1 MRQWSVLF
9 KKEWIEMTRNFKILW
24 IPLVFILLGIMQP
37 VTSYYLP
44 EIIKAAGELPEG
56 AVFDIPV
63 PTPQEVLVQTFGQY
77 SQIGILVLVLA
88 FMGIVAAEK
97 NSGVSDII
105 LVKPVSFANYITAKW
120 VSIAIMTLGSFL
132 LGILASWY
140 YTGVLIGDVEF
151 GELMKGSLVY
161 GTWLVFLVTVTLLLS
176 SLFKSNIFVAFM
188 SLLVAIG
195 LSALTSLLSKWMTWS
210 PARLS
215 THAGSLLLTGSPD
228 KQFALS
234 MTVTLLLILV
244 LLVSSIYLFAKK
256 ERAA

>member
-1 MRQWSVLF
+1 
-9 KKEWIEMTRNFKILW
+9 MTRNFKILW

-37 VTSYYLP
+37 LTSYYLP
-44 EIIKAAGELPEG
+44 EILKAAGELPEG

-63 PTPQEVLVQTFGQY
+63 PSAQEVLVQTLGQY
-77 SQIGILVLVLA
+77 SQIGVLVLVLA

-105 LVKPVSFANYITAKW
+105 LVKPVSFTNYLTSKW
-120 VSIAIMTLGSFL
+120 VSIVLMTLVSFF
-132 LGILASWY
+132 LGLLASWY
-140 YTGVLIGDVEF
+140 YTGILIGDMAF
-151 GELMKGSLVY
+151 GEVMKGFLVY

-176 SLFKSNIFVAFM
+176 SLFTSGIFVAFA

-195 LSALTSLLSKWMTWS
+195 LSAITSLFSKWMMWS

-215 THAGSLLLTGSPD
+215 THASQLLLTGSPD
-228 KQFALS
+228 KQFVLS
-234 MTVTLLLILV
+234 LSTTLLLILV
-244 LLVSSIYLFAKK
+244 LVASAIYLFARK

>member
-1 MRQWSVLF
+1 
-9 KKEWIEMTRNFKILW
+9 MTRNFKILW

-132 LGILASWY
+132 LGIIASWY
-140 YTGVLIGDVEF
+140 YTGVLIGDVGF

-161 GTWLVFLVTVTLLLS
+161 GTWLVFLITVTLLLS

-215 THAGSLLLTGSPD
+215 THASSLLLTGSPD

-234 MTVTLLLILV
+234 MTVSLLLILA

>member
-140 YTGVLIGDVEF
+140 YTGVLIGNVEF

-161 GTWLVFLVTVTLLLS
+161 GTWLLFLVTVTLLLS

-215 THAGSLLLTGSPD
+215 THASSLLLTGSPD

-234 MTVTLLLILV
+234 LTVSLLLILV

>member
-9 KKEWIEMTRNFKILW
+9 KKEWTEMTRNYKILW

-44 EIIKAAGELPEG
+44 EIIKTAGELPEG

-63 PTPQEVLVQTFGQY
+63 PTPQEVIVGTFGQY

-120 VSIAIMTLGSFL
+120 VSIVLMTIGSFL
-132 LGILASWY
+132 LGIMASWY
-140 YTGVLIGDVEF
+140 YTGVLIGDIGF

-215 THAGSLLLTGSPD
+215 THASKLLLTGSPD

-234 MTVTLLLILV
+234 LTVSILLTVI

>member
-63 PTPQEVLVQTFGQY
+63 PTPEEVLVQTFGQY
-77 SQIGILVLVLA
+77 SQIGVLVLVLA

-140 YTGVLIGDVEF
+140 YTGVLIGDVGF

-161 GTWLVFLVTVTLLLS
+161 GTWLVFLITVTLLLS

-215 THAGSLLLTGSPD
+215 THASSLLLTGSPD

-234 MTVTLLLILV
+234 MTVSLLLILG

>member
-1 MRQWSVLF
+1 MRQWIVLF

-56 AVFDIPV
+56 AVFEMPIPS
-63 PTPQEVLVQTFGQY
+63 PQEVIVQTFGQY

-97 NSGVSDII
+97 NSGVSEII

-120 VSIAIMTLGSFL
+120 ASIVLMTVGSFL
-132 LGILASWY
+132 VGILASWY
-140 YTGVLIGDVEF
+140 YTGVLIGDIGF

-176 SLFKSNIFVAFM
+176 SLFKSNLIVAFV

-195 LSALTSLLSKWMTWS
+195 LSAITSLLSKWMTWS

-215 THAGSLLLTGSPD
+215 THASKLLLTGSPD
-228 KQFALS
+228 KHFALS
-234 MTVTLLLILV
+234 LTISILLILI
-244 LLVSSIYLFAKK
+244 LLISSIYLFAKK
-256 ERAA
+256 ERAS

>member
-1 MRQWSVLF
+1 MVLF

-56 AVFDIPV
+56 AVFEMPIPS
-63 PTPQEVLVQTFGQY
+63 PQEVIVQTFGQY
-77 SQIGILVLVLA
+77 TQIGILVLVLA

-120 VSIAIMTLGSFL
+120 VSIVFMTVGSFL

-140 YTGVLIGDVEF
+140 YTGVLIGDIGF
-151 GELMKGSLVY
+151 GELIKGSLVY

-176 SLFKSNIFVAFM
+176 SLFKSNLIVAFV

-195 LSALTSLLSKWMTWS
+195 LSAITSLLSKWMTWS

-215 THAGSLLLTGSPD
+215 THASKLLLTGSPD
-228 KQFALS
+228 KHFALS
-234 MTVTLLLILV
+234 LTISILLIV
-244 LLVSSIYLFAKK
+244 ILLIGSIYLFAKK

>member
-1 MRQWSVLF
+1 TVLF

-56 AVFDIPV
+56 AVFEIPM

-105 LVKPVSFANYITAKW
+105 LVKPVSFANY
-120 VSIAIMTLGSFL
+120 
-132 LGILASWY
+132 
-140 YTGVLIGDVEF
+140 
-151 GELMKGSLVY
+151 
-161 GTWLVFLVTVTLLLS
+161 
-176 SLFKSNIFVAFM
+176 
-188 SLLVAIG
+188 
-195 LSALTSLLSKWMTWS
+195 
-210 PARLS
+210 
-215 THAGSLLLTGSPD
+215 
-228 KQFALS
+228 
-234 MTVTLLLILV
+234 
-244 LLVSSIYLFAKK
+244 
-256 ERAA
+256 

>member
-1 MRQWSVLF
+1 MRQWSILF
-9 KKEWIEMTRNFKILW
+9 KKEWIEMTRNFKIMW

-56 AVFDIPV
+56 SVFEIPI
-63 PTPQEVLVQTFGQY
+63 PSPQEVIVQTLGQF
-77 SQIGILVLVLA
+77 SQIGVLVLVLA

-132 LGILASWY
+132 LGIVASWY
-140 YTGVLIGDVEF
+140 YTGILIGDIEF
-151 GELMKGSLVY
+151 GELLKGSLVY
-161 GTWLVFLVTVTLLLS
+161 GTWLLFLVTVTLLLS
-176 SLFKSNIFVAFM
+176 SLFKSTMFVAFM

-195 LSALTSLLSKWMTWS
+195 LSAITSLLSKWMTWS

-215 THAGSLLLTGSPD
+215 NHASELLLTGSPG
-228 KQFALS
+228 KHFALS
-234 MTVTLLLILV
+234 FTITILLIVV
-244 LLVSSIYLFAKK
+244 LLVSSIFFFTKK

>member
-1 MRQWSVLF
+1 MRQWMVLF

-56 AVFDIPV
+56 AVFEIPI
-63 PTPQEVLVQTFGQY
+63 PSPQEVIVQTLGQY
-77 SQIGILVLVLA
+77 SLIGILVLVLA

-97 NSGVSDII
+97 SSGVSDII

-120 VSIAIMTLGSFL
+120 VSVVLMTIGSFL
-132 LGILASWY
+132 LGVLASWY
-140 YTGVLIGDVEF
+140 YTGVLIGDIGF
-151 GELMKGSLVY
+151 GELMKGALVY

-176 SLFKSNIFVAFM
+176 SLFKSNLIVAFV

-195 LSALTSLLSKWMTWS
+195 LSAITSLLSKWMSWS

-215 THAGSLLLTGSPD
+215 THASKLLLTGSPD
-228 KQFALS
+228 KHFALS
-234 MTVTLLLILV
+234 LTISFLLVLV
-244 LLVSSIYLFAKK
+244 LLISSIYLFAKK

>member
-1 MRQWSVLF
+1 MRQWSILF

-56 AVFDIPV
+56 STFDIPV
-63 PTPQEVLVQTFGQY
+63 PSPQEVLVGTFGQY

-97 NSGVSDII
+97 ISGVSDII
-105 LVKPVSFANYITAKW
+105 LVKPVSFANYITSKW
-120 VSIAIMTLGSFL
+120 LSIVLMTIGSFL
-132 LGILASWY
+132 LGIIASWY
-140 YTGVLIGDVEF
+140 YTGVLIGDIGFE
-151 GELMKGSLVY
+151 ELMKGSLVY

-176 SLFKSNIFVAFM
+176 SLFKSNLLVALM
-188 SLLVAIG
+188 SILVAIG
-195 LSALTSLLSKWMTWS
+195 LSAITSLLSKWMMWS

-215 THAGSLLLTGSPD
+215 THASSLLLTGSPD
-228 KQFALS
+228 KHFTLS
-234 MTVTLLLILV
+234 LTVSILLILV
-244 LLVSSIYLFAKK
+244 LLVCATYFFAKK

>member
-1 MRQWSVLF
+1 MRQWTVLF

-77 SQIGILVLVLA
+77 SQIGVLVLVLA

-120 VSIAIMTLGSFL
+120 VSITIMTLGSFL
-132 LGILASWY
+132 LGILASGY
-140 YTGVLIGDVEF
+140 YTGVLIGDVDF
-151 GELMKGSLVY
+151 GELIKGSLVY
-161 GTWLVFLVTVTLLLS
+161 GTWLVFLMTVTLLLS

-215 THAGSLLLTGSPD
+215 THASSLLLTGSPD

-234 MTVTLLLILV
+234 LTVSLLLILV

>member
-9 KKEWIEMTRNFKILW
+9 KKEWIEMTRNYKILW
-24 IPLVFILLGIMQP
+24 IPLLFILLGIMQP

-56 AVFDIPV
+56 AVFEIPI
-63 PTPQEVLVQTFGQY
+63 PSPQEVIVQTFGQY
-77 SQIGILVLVLA
+77 SQIGVLVLVLA

-105 LVKPVSFANYITAKW
+105 LVKPVSFANYITSKW
-120 VSIAIMTLGSFL
+120 VSIVLMTIGSFL
-132 LGILASWY
+132 LGIIASWY
-140 YTGVLIGDVEF
+140 YTGILIGDIGF
-151 GELMKGSLVY
+151 GDLMKGSLVY

-215 THAGSLLLTGSPD
+215 THASKLLLTGSPD

-234 MTVTLLLILV
+234 LTVSILLILI

>member
-1 MRQWSVLF
+1 MRQWTVLF

-56 AVFDIPV
+56 AVFEIPV

-120 VSIAIMTLGSFL
+120 VSITIMTLGSFL
-132 LGILASWY
+132 LGILVSWY
-140 YTGVLIGDVEF
+140 YTGVLIGDVGF
-151 GELMKGSLVY
+151 GELLKGSLVY

-176 SLFKSNIFVAFM
+176 SLFKSNIFVAGM

-215 THAGSLLLTGSPD
+215 THASSLLLTGSPD

-234 MTVTLLLILV
+234 LTVSLLLILV

>member
-1 MRQWSVLF
+1 MRQWTVLF
-9 KKEWIEMTRNFKILW
+9 KKEWVEMIRNFKIMW
-24 IPLVFILLGIMQP
+24 IPIVFILLGIMQP
-37 VTSYYLP
+37 ITSYYLP

-63 PTPQEVLVQTFGQY
+63 PTPQEVIVQTLGQY
-77 SQIGILVLVLA
+77 SQIGILILVLA

-120 VSIAIMTLGSFL
+120 VSIAIMTLGSFF

-140 YTGVLIGDVEF
+140 YTGILIGEIEF

-161 GTWLVFLVTVTLLLS
+161 GTWLLFLVTVTLLLS
-176 SLFKSNIFVAFM
+176 SLFKSNLLVALM
-188 SLLVAIG
+188 SLLLAIG
-195 LSALTSLLSKWMTWS
+195 LSAITSLLSKWMMWS

-215 THAGSLLLTGSPD
+215 THASSLLLTGSPD
-228 KQFALS
+228 KQFTLS
-234 MTVTLLLILV
+234 ISVTILLILLLIT
-244 LLVSSIYLFAKK
+244 SSIFLFAKK
-256 ERAA
+256 ERVA

>member
-1 MRQWSVLF
+1 
-9 KKEWIEMTRNFKILW
+9 MTRNFKILW

-44 EIIKAAGELPEG
+44 EIIKVAGELPEG

-215 THAGSLLLTGSPD
+215 THASSLLLTGSPD

-234 MTVTLLLILV
+234 LTVSLLLILV
-244 LLVSSIYLFAKK
+244 LLLSSIYLFAKK

>member
-1 MRQWSVLF
+1 MRQWTVLF

-56 AVFDIPV
+56 AVFEIPM

-120 VSIAIMTLGSFL
+120 VSVTIMTLGSFL

-151 GELMKGSLVY
+151 GELLKGSLVY

-176 SLFKSNIFVAFM
+176 SLFKSNIFVAGM

-215 THAGSLLLTGSPD
+215 THASSLLLTGSPD

-234 MTVTLLLILV
+234 LTVSLLLILL

>member
-1 MRQWSVLF
+1 MRQWMVLF

-56 AVFDIPV
+56 AVFEMPIPS
-63 PTPQEVLVQTFGQY
+63 PQEVIVQTFGQY
-77 SQIGILVLVLA
+77 TQIGILVLVLA

-120 VSIAIMTLGSFL
+120 VSIVFMTVGSFL

-140 YTGVLIGDVEF
+140 YTGVLIGDIGF
-151 GELMKGSLVY
+151 GELIKGSLVY

-176 SLFKSNIFVAFM
+176 SLFKSNLIVAFV

-195 LSALTSLLSKWMTWS
+195 LSAITSLLSKWMTWS

-215 THAGSLLLTGSPD
+215 THASKLLLTGSPD
-228 KQFALS
+228 KHFALS
-234 MTVTLLLILV
+234 LTISILLIV
-244 LLVSSIYLFAKK
+244 ILLIGSIYLFAKK

>member
-1 MRQWSVLF
+1 
-9 KKEWIEMTRNFKILW
+9 MTRNFKILW

-63 PTPQEVLVQTFGQY
+63 PSPQEVIVQTFGQY

-120 VSIAIMTLGSFL
+120 VSIVLITLGSFL

-140 YTGVLIGDVEF
+140 YTGILIGDVGF
-151 GELMKGSLVY
+151 GELMKGSLLY

-176 SLFKSNIFVAFM
+176 SLFKSNMLVAFM
-188 SLLVAIG
+188 SILVAIG
-195 LSALTSLLSKWMTWS
+195 LSAITSLLSKWMTWS

-215 THAGSLLLTGSPD
+215 THASSLLLTGSPD

-234 MTVTLLLILV
+234 LTVSILLILI

>member
-1 MRQWSVLF
+1 MRQWVVLF

-37 VTSYYLP
+37 ITSYYLP

-63 PTPQEVLVQTFGQY
+63 PTPQEVIVQTLGQF

-120 VSIAIMTLGSFL
+120 VSIVLMTFGSFL

-140 YTGVLIGDVEF
+140 YTGVLIGDIGFE
-151 GELMKGSLVY
+151 ELMKGSLVY

-176 SLFKSNIFVAFM
+176 SLFKSNLIVATL

-195 LSALTSLLSKWMTWS
+195 LSAITSLLSKWMTWS

-215 THAGSLLLTGSPD
+215 THASKLLLTGSPD

-234 MTVTLLLILV
+234 LTVSILFIFVLLI
-244 LLVSSIYLFAKK
+244 SSIYLFSKK

>member
-77 SQIGILVLVLA
+77 SQIGVLVLVLA

-120 VSIAIMTLGSFL
+120 VSITIMTLGSFL

-140 YTGVLIGDVEF
+140 YTGVLIGDLEF

-161 GTWLVFLVTVTLLLS
+161 GTWLVFLMTVTLLLS

-215 THAGSLLLTGSPD
+215 THASSLLLTGSPD

-234 MTVTLLLILV
+234 LTVSLLLILV

>member
-77 SQIGILVLVLA
+77 SQIGVLVLVLA

-120 VSIAIMTLGSFL
+120 VSIVIITLGSFL
-132 LGILASWY
+132 LGIIASWY
-140 YTGVLIGDVEF
+140 YTGVLIGDVGF

-161 GTWLVFLVTVTLLLS
+161 GTWLVFLITVTLLLS

-215 THAGSLLLTGSPD
+215 THASSLLLTGSPD

-234 MTVTLLLILV
+234 LTVSLLLILV

>member
-77 SQIGILVLVLA
+77 SQIGVLVLVLA

-105 LVKPVSFANYITAKW
+105 LVKPVSFTNYITAKW
-120 VSIAIMTLGSFL
+120 VSITIMTLGSFL

-161 GTWLVFLVTVTLLLS
+161 GTWLVFLMTVTLLLS

-215 THAGSLLLTGSPD
+215 THASSLLLTGSPD

-234 MTVTLLLILV
+234 LTVSLLLILV

>member
-1 MRQWSVLF
+1 
-9 KKEWIEMTRNFKILW
+9 MTRNFKILW

-215 THAGSLLLTGSPD
+215 THASSLLLTGSPD

-234 MTVTLLLILV
+234 LTVSLLLILV

>member
-1 MRQWSVLF
+1 
-9 KKEWIEMTRNFKILW
+9 MTRNFKILW

-63 PTPQEVLVQTFGQY
+63 PSPQEVIVQTFGQY
-77 SQIGILVLVLA
+77 SQIGVLVLVLA

-120 VSIAIMTLGSFL
+120 VSIILMTVGSFL

-140 YTGVLIGDVEF
+140 YTGILIGDIGF
-151 GELMKGSLVY
+151 GDLMKGSLVY
-161 GTWLVFLVTVTLLLS
+161 GMWLVFLVTVTLLLS

-215 THAGSLLLTGSPD
+215 THASKLLLTGSPD

-234 MTVTLLLILV
+234 LMMSILFILI
-244 LLVSSIYLFAKK
+244 LLVSSIYFFAKK

>member
-1 MRQWSVLF
+1 MRQWSILF

-56 AVFDIPV
+56 STFDIPV
-63 PTPQEVLVQTFGQY
+63 PSPQEVLVGTFGQY

-105 LVKPVSFANYITAKW
+105 LVKPVSFANYLTAKW
-120 VSIAIMTLGSFL
+120 LSIVLMTIGSFL
-132 LGILASWY
+132 LGIIASWY
-140 YTGVLIGDVEF
+140 YTGVLIGDIGFE
-151 GELMKGSLVY
+151 ELMKGSLVY

-195 LSALTSLLSKWMTWS
+195 LSAITSLLSKWMMWS

-215 THAGSLLLTGSPD
+215 THASKLLLTGSPD

-234 MTVTLLLILV
+234 LSVSLLLILV
-244 LLVSSIYLFAKK
+244 LLISAIYLFSKK

>member
-1 MRQWSVLF
+1 MRQWVVLF

-56 AVFDIPV
+56 SVFEIPI
-63 PTPQEVLVQTFGQY
+63 PSPQEVIVQTFGQY
-77 SQIGILVLVLA
+77 TQIGILVLVLA

-120 VSIAIMTLGSFL
+120 VSIVLMTVGSFL
-132 LGILASWY
+132 LGILVSWY
-140 YTGVLIGDVEF
+140 YTGVLIGDIGF

-176 SLFKSNIFVAFM
+176 SLFKSNLIVAFV

-195 LSALTSLLSKWMTWS
+195 LSAVTSLLSKWMTWS

-215 THAGSLLLTGSPD
+215 THASKLLLTGSPD
-228 KQFALS
+228 KHFALS
-234 MTVTLLLILV
+234 LTISILFIVILLI
-244 LLVSSIYLFAKK
+244 SSIYLFAKK

>member
-77 SQIGILVLVLA
+77 SQIGVLVLVLA

-120 VSIAIMTLGSFL
+120 VSISIMTLGSFL

-140 YTGVLIGDVEF
+140 YTGVLIGDIEF

-161 GTWLVFLVTVTLLLS
+161 GTWLVFLMTVTLLLS

-215 THAGSLLLTGSPD
+215 THASSLLLTGSPD

-234 MTVTLLLILV
+234 LTVSLLLILV

>member
-1 MRQWSVLF
+1 
-9 KKEWIEMTRNFKILW
+9 MTRNFKILW

-140 YTGVLIGDVEF
+140 YTGVLIGNVEF

-161 GTWLVFLVTVTLLLS
+161 GTWLLFLVTVTLLLS

-215 THAGSLLLTGSPD
+215 THASSLLLTGSPD

-234 MTVTLLLILV
+234 LTVSLLLILV